1 MKNYTKTNI
10 DGGRSSQEME
20 QVYSY
25 NLGAHKGLILKDE
38 PFGIPGARFFF
49 IDRMSFLSPSQQFK
63 VQQCQSTEGV
73 TEVTTT
79 ITSTLTKTTLVTVH
93 VINSLQL

>member
-25 NLGAHKGLILKDE
+25 NLGARKGLILKDE
-38 PFGIPGARFFF
+38 PFGIPGARFF
-49 IDRMSFLSPSQQFK
+49 L
-63 VQQCQSTEGV
+63 
-73 TEVTTT
+73 
-79 ITSTLTKTTLVTVH
+79 
-93 VINSLQL
+93 